1 MASAIMI
8 AVGYI
13 GLITCFGW
21 WGCAFA
27 CAHVGVLML
36 SFIRRR

>member
-1 MASAIMI
+1 MASAVMI
-8 AVGYI
+8 AVGYA

-27 CAHVGVLML
+27 CAHVGALAL